1 MSRKCS
7 ISGKKPMS
15 GNHVS
20 HAKNHVKRWQ
30 KPNIRRKRIYVP
42 ELERF
47 VRLKLSTSALRT
59 VNKIGLTQYLRK
71 EGLALKDVV

>member
-47 VRLKLSTSALRT
+47 VRLRLSTSALRT

-71 EGLALKDVV
+71 EGLSLKDVV

>member
-30 KPNIRRKRIYVP
+30 KPNIRRKRIHVP
-42 ELERF
+42 ELDRF

-71 EGLALKDVV
+71 EGLSLKDVV